1 MTLDRR
7 LNACRADL
15 AAEHLRGQVEAAAFT
30 AGVGK
35 QVAIGIAPLKEAPGW
50 DARLASEM
58 LFGEPVTVY
67 EERDGWAWVQA
78 ASDGYV
84 GYTPAECLEAP
95 GPRATHRVTALHT
108 ILYPE
113 PDLKSAPLD
122 MLPMS
127 ADLALAG
134 GSRDG
139 FMELA
144 AGGWVFHGH
153 VAEIGAPLPDAV
165 AVAERFL
172 WTPYLWGGKSS
183 RGIDC
188 SGLVQVA
195 LRAAG
200 HQAMR
205 DTDMQAGSL
214 GREVDREAPRARG
227 DIVYF
232 PGHVGIML
240 DGGHLLHANAWSMT
254 VAAHPL
260 AEVVARIAATHAE
273 PVTCVRRL

>member
-1 MTLDRR
+1 MTLDKR
-7 LNACRADL
+7 LNACRDDL
-15 AAEHLRGQVEAAAFT
+15 AAESLRGRVEAKAFT
-30 AGVGK
+30 PGTQK
-35 QVAIGIAPLKEAPGW
+35 QVAIGVAPLKEAPDW
-50 DARLASEM
+50 EARLASEM

-67 EERDGWAWVQA
+67 DERDGWAWVQA
-78 ASDGYV
+78 ASDAYV
-84 GYTPAECLEAP
+84 GYTPSDGLEAP
-95 GPRATHRVTALHT
+95 GPAATHRVSALHT

-122 MLPMS
+122 MLPLS
-127 ADLALAG
+127 ADLALSGAARGDFAEMAG
-134 GSRDG
+134 
-139 FMELA
+139 
-144 AGGWVFHGH
+144 GGWVFRGH
-153 VAEIGAPLPDAV
+153 VAQATMPRPDFV
-165 AVAERFL
+165 AIAERFL

-214 GREVDREAPRARG
+214 GREVDRAAPRARG

-240 DGGHLLHANAWSMT
+240 DGERLLHANAWSMT
-254 VAAHPL
+254 VAIHPL
-260 AEVVARIAATHAE
+260 AEVVARLAATHAE
-273 PVTCVRRL
+273 PITCVRRL

>member
-1 MTLDRR
+1 MKPTTGRVARAALS
-7 LNACRADL
+7 LACALSVLGGCGGGAEPDGGGAPDAGGADL
-15 AAEHLRGQVEAAAFT
+15 DAAAAVGDAAVDAVDAAVDAAVDD
-30 AGVGK
+30 AGDSTVPTGLPTGRRYWS
-35 QVAIGIAPLKEAPGW
+35 ASYGYFAPGGTPW
-50 DARLASEM
+50 VRNQDYTFTETER
-58 LFGEPVTVY
+58 GGGTV
-67 EERDGWAWVQA
+67 
-78 ASDGYV
+78 S
-84 GYTPAECLEAP
+84 
-95 GPRATHRVTALHT
+95 
-108 ILYPE
+108 
-113 PDLKSAPLD
+113 
-122 MLPMS
+122 
-127 ADLALAG
+127 
-134 GSRDG
+134 
-139 FMELA
+139 
-144 AGGWVFHGH
+144 
-153 VAEIGAPLPDAV
+153 AEI
-165 AVAERFL
+165 RQ
-172 WTPYLWGGKSS
+172 WGGKSS